1 MIVGF
6 GENSVDVVY
15 RLPSFPQPG
24 AGSKMR
30 IADRA
35 VRGGGQVATT
45 LATCAALGLRTRY
58 IGAFGNDDNGT
69 LIRDELTR
77 RGVDVSRA
85 LVRLCPNRYAVILID
100 ATRGERVVL
109 WDKDPRLVI
118 TAADVHRDWLADA
131 ALLHVDATDDE
142 AAIALA
148 RMAREAAIPVTCDV
162 DHVTPRTRDLLDAVT
177 LPVVAEALPA
187 TLTGCGDVET
197 ALRAI
202 RRPHHTH
209 VVVTLGARGAAM
221 LVGDRYIESPGVP
234 VDPVDTTGAGD
245 VFRGALIAALLR
257 GDAPEE
263 MLRFA
268 NAMAAE
274 SCTRRGAI

>member
-6 GENSVDVVY
+6 GENSVDIVY

-24 AGSKMR
+24 PGSKMR
-30 IADRA
+30 IADRG
-35 VRGGGQVATT
+35 VRCGGQVATT
-45 LATCAALGLRTRY
+45 LATCADLGLRTRY
-58 IGAFGNDDNGT
+58 VGVFGDDDNGT
-69 LIRDELTR
+69 LIRGELTR

-85 LVRLCPNRYAVILID
+85 LVRLAPNRYAVILID
-100 ATRGERVVL
+100 ATRGERIVL
-109 WDKDPRLVI
+109 WDKDPRLVV
-118 TAADVHRDWLADA
+118 TAADVQRDWIADA
-131 ALLHVDATDDE
+131 TLLHVDATDEE

-162 DHVTPRTRDLLDAVT
+162 DHVTPRTRDLLDTVT
-177 LPVVAEALPA
+177 LPVLAEELPA
-187 TLTGCGDVET
+187 TLTGRRDVDT

-202 RRPHHTH
+202 QQPHHTH

-221 LVGDRYIESPGVP
+221 LIGDRYIESPGVP
-234 VDPVDTTGAGD
+234 VDVVDTTGAGD

-257 GDAPEE
+257 GDGPEE

-268 NAMAAE
+268 NGMAAE
-274 SCTRRGAI
+274 SCARHGAM